1 MVKCK
6 DIKKQL
12 DDYFK
17 DHRSLTNS
25 EANAVAEAWL
35 SKYLTSHVTPNGVIM
50 DNYHFDNGV
59 TITFIPC
66 KELNEL

>member
-12 DDYFK
+12 DDCFK
-17 DHRSLTNS
+17 DYHSLTND
-25 EANAVAEAWL
+25 EANAIAEAWL
-35 SKYLTSHVTPNGVIM
+35 SKYLTKHVTPNGVIM

-59 TITFIPC
+59 NIS
-66 KELNEL
+66 